1 MDLKE
6 IKKASPVMGTSNHE
20 MRLKALEN
28 TASKLHKYRKD
39 IFNANTKDLEAAK
52 KENMPFPI
60 LSRLKFD
67 ETKLNMVIK
76 GLEDLKKLPDPLGK
90 IQLKR
95 ELDKDLLLT
104 RITIPIG
111 VIGVIFES
119 RPDALVQISGLCI
132 KSGNCAILK
141 GGREASNTNQ
151 ILFHVFQEALKESS
165 LPVQSMALA
174 TSREEVGELLKYDEY
189 IDLIIPR
196 GSNEFVQHIM
206 SDSNIPVMGHADG
219 ICHIFVDASADLHKA
234 AEIINDSKLQYPAAC
249 NAVETLL
256 LHENIYDEL
265 LSLLSKDITIR
276 KGDYDKEFL
285 DTILSVKKISG
296 LEDAI
301 NHINNYGSHHTD
313 CIVTENKK
321 NAETFI
327 SRVDSS
333 GVYHNCSTRF
343 ADGFRYGFG
352 AEVGISTGKLH
363 ARGPVGL
370 EGLITYKYILK
381 GRYNKVAPYAEG
393 KINFSFKDL

>member
-1 MDLKE
+1 
-6 IKKASPVMGTSNHE
+6 

-52 KENMPFPI
+52 KENIPFPI

-151 ILFHVFQEALKESS
+151 ILFHVFQEAL
-165 LPVQSMALA
+165 
-174 TSREEVGELLKYDEY
+174 
-189 IDLIIPR
+189 
-196 GSNEFVQHIM
+196 
-206 SDSNIPVMGHADG
+206 
-219 ICHIFVDASADLHKA
+219 
-234 AEIINDSKLQYPAAC
+234 AEN
-249 NAVETLL
+249 
-256 LHENIYDEL
+256 
-265 LSLLSKDITIR
+265 
-276 KGDYDKEFL
+276 
-285 DTILSVKKISG
+285 
-296 LEDAI
+296 
-301 NHINNYGSHHTD
+301 
-313 CIVTENKK
+313 
-321 NAETFI
+321 
-327 SRVDSS
+327 
-333 GVYHNCSTRF
+333 
-343 ADGFRYGFG
+343 
-352 AEVGISTGKLH
+352 
-363 ARGPVGL
+363 
-370 EGLITYKYILK
+370 
-381 GRYNKVAPYAEG
+381 
-393 KINFSFKDL
+393 